1 MKTITLLLTF
11 AALAFSQATFTLPSV
26 APGEP
31 ALSVTVSA
39 TGVSNLASW
48 IAVTTPIAGWP
59 NIAAIP
65 QNTVLVSDLTSATAT
80 TVNLAISAN
89 LATCN
94 GLLIDSE
101 IMAVVSATSN
111 PVTVIRGSAGT
122 VAATHAANAPVTIL
136 RSGNYT
142 CWLKTAWADALTGVA
157 RARLQGAALTAQT
170 AAVNA
175 ANAAIAATVA
185 QVVQ

>member
-1 MKTITLLLTF
+1 MKTITLLLAF
-11 AALAFSQATFTLPSV
+11 ATLAICQTTFTLPSV

-31 ALSVTVSA
+31 ALPITVSA
-39 TGVSNLASW
+39 TGVSNLTAW
-48 IAVTTPIAGWP
+48 IALATPIIGWP
-59 NIAAIP
+59 NTALP
-65 QNTVLVSDLTSATAT
+65 QNTTLATALTDT
-80 TVNLAISAN
+80 TGTSVNLTASGN
-89 LATCN
+89 LAVCN

-101 IMAVVSATSN
+101 VMAVASTTN

-122 VAATHAANAPVTIL
+122 AAATHAANAPVTIL